1 MQRRSLLM
9 ALGLSVASPPGVVR
23 AQPTFPDRPVCIV
36 VPFPPGG
43 SYDVV
48 ARLLSRPLQEAWPR
62 GVVIDNRPGACG
74 NIPACLPFLLDGKLT
89 GLGISS
95 ADRFQTFPAVP
106 AIAETVP
113 GFAMDSWYGVLV
125 PASTDPALRAQIAG
139 VALAALSQPA
149 TATALRAQGYEPDPM
164 EPAPFTSL
172 LERDAARN
180 WSPCPAPGWIRPA

>member
-23 AQPTFPDRPVCIV
+23 AQPIFPDRPVRIV

-48 ARLLSRPLQEAWPR
+48 TRLLSRPLQEAWPR
-62 GVVIDNRPGACG
+62 GVVIDNRPGAGG

-113 GFAMDSWYGVLV
+113 GFAMDKLVRRARSGQYG
-125 PASTDPALRAQIAG
+125 P
-139 VALAALSQPA
+139 
-149 TATALRAQGYEPDPM
+149 
-164 EPAPFTSL
+164 
-172 LERDAARN
+172 
-180 WSPCPAPGWIRPA
+180 RPARADRGRRPGRPFPTGDGNGAAGPGIRAGSDGAGPIHLLARA